1 MTILAVDTSGSFCSV
16 ALSAPS
22 GVVSLSSGGGNDHF
36 EQLPRMV
43 SELFERAGLEPSVLK
58 EIRVGLGPGSF
69 TGLRIGMSFV
79 KGLSWSLRVPVVG
92 CSSFAAVAAAAF
104 ARNASAESVVVIADA
119 RREEV
124 FAGRYAR
131 TTGVDVEPC
140 IVPVSALAGDPWC
153 VNDPG
158 VVVVSPQRDFSVI
171 GVQPGVE
178 GESAKGLLLLPSV
191 GNPTFLVEEISVIEP
206 TYLRAV
212 AAKTIAERKIG
223 A

>member
-1 MTILAVDTSGSFCSV
+1 
-16 ALSAPS
+16 
-22 GVVSLSSGGGNDHF
+22 
-36 EQLPRMV
+36 MV